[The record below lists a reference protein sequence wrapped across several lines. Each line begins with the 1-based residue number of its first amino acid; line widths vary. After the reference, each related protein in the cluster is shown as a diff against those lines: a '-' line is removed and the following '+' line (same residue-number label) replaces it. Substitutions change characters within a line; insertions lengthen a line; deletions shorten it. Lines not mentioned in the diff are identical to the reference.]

1 MDASE
6 KRAWAGMPIAL
17 ARQPERRRRFTRRA
31 IFRAS

>member
-17 ARQPERRRRFTRRA
+17 ARQPERRRRVTRRG
-31 IFRAS
+31 IF

>member
-17 ARQPERRRRFTRRA
+17 ARQPERR
-31 IFRAS
+31 